1 MVTRFGGRLQLDL
14 DAAPGRRGEHRL
26 LGGRQLNGLL
36 THLPGLCWHGF
47 APGAGLVQLRVPGVL
62 THDKARLALLPAL
75 QQGAGAEVAVGDPHL
90 ALLGLLQ
97 QGGRAYALALV
108 RVLAGQDVRDY

>member
-1 MVTRFGGRLQLDL
+1 M
-14 DAAPGRRGEHRL
+14 
-26 LGGRQLNGLL
+26 
-36 THLPGLCWHGF
+36 
-47 APGAGLVQLRVPGVL
+47 L

-90 ALLGLLQ
+90 ALLDLLQ

-108 RVLAGQDVRDY
+108 RVLAGQDVRDQGAVGVVDHQRVARHGRSPVRAQWRQAFVTGWQMVAIENAQLPAL